1 MWNNNVELIPTERFF
16 FQPVKM
22 CTTLHNAGD
31 GRPLVN
37 AVRIL
42 YGWRWTA
49 LRAVLFAVSKIQVN
63 FWQIPLTSL
72 VHGKS
77 TVWNETTEVEGKYG
91 HTYLHSLPV
100 AVTTPKEGY
109 S

>member
-1 MWNNNVELIPTERFF
+1 MWNNNVKLIPTERFF

-42 YGWRWTA
+42 YGWRWIA

-77 TVWNETTEVEGKYG
+77 TVWNETTKVEGK
-91 HTYLHSLPV
+91 
-100 AVTTPKEGY
+100 
-109 S
+109 